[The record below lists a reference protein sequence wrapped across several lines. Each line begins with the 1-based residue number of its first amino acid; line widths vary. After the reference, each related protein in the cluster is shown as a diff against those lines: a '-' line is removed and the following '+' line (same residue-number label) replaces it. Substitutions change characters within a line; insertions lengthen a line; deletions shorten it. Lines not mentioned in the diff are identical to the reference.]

1 MTTGSVIEPFIEVA
15 PLTVAEFNQI
25 RKLAYDRFGLDLRP
39 GKEQLVSAR
48 LTRKIRELRFRSF
61 REYYQHVIAD
71 ASGNALVAMI
81 DALTTN
87 HTSFFR
93 EPAHFDFLKTAILPA
108 LRDRERIT
116 IWCAASSTGEE
127 AYSIAFTV
135 LDAFDFSILRKLKI
149 IATDISTRVLAT
161 AEAGT
166 YPAERF
172 DGFHAEQMR
181 RYLLRGTGEWQD
193 WYRIKNEIRGAV
205 EFRRL
210 NLNQPFSF
218 AAPFPAIFC
227 RNVMIYFDRPTRQ
240 TLVNRL
246 VECLEPGGYLFT
258 GHSESLSGLD
268 HSLTYIRPAIYCK
281 GKPGEMRGMTHTEKK
296 R

>member
-1 MTTGSVIEPFIEVA
+1 MSPSAVIEPFIEVT
-15 PLTVAEFNQI
+15 PLTALEFDQI
-25 RKLAYDRFGLDLRP
+25 RKLAYERFGLDLRH

-48 LTRKIRELRFRSF
+48 LTKKIRELKFHSF
-61 REYYQHVIAD
+61 REYYRHVMED
-71 ASGNALVAMI
+71 TSGAALVAMI

-93 EPAHFDFLKTAILPA
+93 EPAHFDFLKAAVLLE
-108 LRDRERIT
+108 LRDRERIN

-127 AYSIAFTV
+127 AYSIAFTA
-135 LDAFDFSILRKLKI
+135 LDAFDFSILPKLRI

-166 YPAERF
+166 YPAEKF
-172 DGFHAEQMR
+172 DGFHPEQMR

-193 WYRIKNEIRGAV
+193 WYRIKKEIRGAI

-218 AAPFPAIFC
+218 AAPFPIIFC

-246 VECLEPGGYLFT
+246 FDCLEPGGYLFT
-258 GHSESLSGLD
+258 GYSETLSGMD
-268 HSLTYIRPAIYCK
+268 QRLTYVRPAIYCK
-281 GKPGEMRGMTHTEKK
+281 GKPGAMRGRVGKK
-296 R
+296 G